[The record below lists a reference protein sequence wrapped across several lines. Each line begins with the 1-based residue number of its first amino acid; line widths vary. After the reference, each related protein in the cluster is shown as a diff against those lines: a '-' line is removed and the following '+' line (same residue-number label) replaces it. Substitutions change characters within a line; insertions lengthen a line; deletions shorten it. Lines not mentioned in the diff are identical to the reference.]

1 MQVDTTGFDQ
11 LQRTKSHSVANNT
24 RMAGL
29 VCRRQMWMAR
39 RPETSKS
46 LSSLISTSLALE
58 RLLQKNEFRCFL
70 FFCVI
75 HARLYDIV
83 SLFIDPFILNYSKTP
98 FNPTQSNT
106 HVKRCVGN
114 LLKLSYLQVVSPPS
128 IAEQCKEIA
137 NQVEIRADTI
147 RMLSKPLD
155 LILPYTSH
163 HPLAR
168 FRPPSSSS
176 LRIAFDRA
184 KSEMFPWTVCQGRVL
199 LSASLVEESPHKHPT
214 VSRRL

>member
-1 MQVDTTGFDQ
+1 MAPSPSNGTTSTAPCTGTLVPRPIRQSGSSPSPPIGSKNPYSYRYLGKNWFW
-11 LQRTKSHSVANNT
+11 LSGVY
-24 RMAGL
+24 AG
-29 VCRRQMWMAR
+29 
-39 RPETSKS
+39 
-46 LSSLISTSLALE
+46 I
-58 RLLQKNEFRCFL
+58 
-70 FFCVI
+70 I
-75 HARLYDIV
+75 

-184 KSEMFPWTVCQGRVL
+184 KSEMFP
-199 LSASLVEESPHKHPT
+199 
-214 VSRRL
+214 